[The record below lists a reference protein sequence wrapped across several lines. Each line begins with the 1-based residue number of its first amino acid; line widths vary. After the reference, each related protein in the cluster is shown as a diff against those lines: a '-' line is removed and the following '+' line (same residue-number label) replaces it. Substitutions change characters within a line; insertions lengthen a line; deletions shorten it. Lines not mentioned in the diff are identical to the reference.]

1 MTPQNCSWKNFDRRR
16 QNDEQVKKRL
26 SKTLARILES
36 PVVTRFPHDGSKV
49 SAVYAGNAFYSIL
62 GRCFVS

>member
-1 MTPQNCSWKNFDRRR
+1 MRKDEISLVSANRRR